1 MKVIN
6 FTEKNG
12 TKTTGLKFSD
22 ELIELTVK
30 GILKGEDLEFKYHD
44 GTEVII
50 KAEDIASF
58 EINMNTGD

>member
-1 MKVIN
+1 MKNIV
-6 FTEKNG
+6 FTLKNG

-22 ELIELTVK
+22 ELVQLTVK
-30 GILKGEDLEFKYHD
+30 GILDGEDLEFKYHD

-58 EINMNTGD
+58 EVVL